1 MFFQRQGT
9 DFQLTKKFQICQ
21 QKNLTYAAL
30 GDSLTE
36 GVGDATGQGGFV
48 PLFAKDIENKTD
60 SSVSSQ
66 NFGKAGDTSTQIY
79 NRMMKSKKI
88 TDGLKKG

>member
-1 MFFQRQGT
+1 MPQDKVVLSLYLPKILRIRQ
-9 DFQLTKKFQICQ
+9 I
-21 QKNLTYAAL
+21 AL
-30 GDSLTE
+30 
-36 GVGDATGQGGFV
+36 
-48 PLFAKDIENKTD
+48 
-60 SSVSSQ
+60 SVVK